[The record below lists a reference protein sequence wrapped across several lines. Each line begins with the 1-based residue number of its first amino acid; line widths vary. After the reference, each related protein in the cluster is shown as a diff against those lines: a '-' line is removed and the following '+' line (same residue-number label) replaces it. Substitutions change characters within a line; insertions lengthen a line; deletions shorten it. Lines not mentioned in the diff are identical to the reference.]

1 MTKGRRFAI
10 ALALMGL
17 FAPGAKA
24 QEEPKAPARPANPM
38 MEMLRKHD
46 QKLDELVAKMNAA
59 KGEAKVDAIAEVL
72 NELVAQRKETRQQ
85 MGAARGMR
93 GPRAPRPEA
102 KPAE

>member
-1 MTKGRRFAI
+1 
-10 ALALMGL
+10 
-17 FAPGAKA
+17 
-24 QEEPKAPARPANPM
+24 
-38 MEMLRKHD
+38 
-46 QKLDELVAKMNAA
+46 MNAA